1 MKTLGWIMLFLMFWP
16 VFVIIWWVAPEHRP
30 RFVQQ
35 VIDFARAHPKAT
47 AWMGLAFGVLLFA
60 GGVSELISPDPN
72 TPHSNPVG
80 GLVFSAAIVAG
91 CGFLLARW
99 RWQEIQARNAEIARR
114 ADEQHQAYLA
124 GDDLGLY
131 GTRDTPQL

>member
-1 MKTLGWIMLFLMFWP
+1 MKTLGWIVLFLMFWP

-47 AWMGLAFGVLLFA
+47 AWMGLVFGVLLFA
-60 GGVSELISPDPN
+60 GGLGELVSPTRPG
-72 TPHSNPVG
+72 NPIL
-80 GLVFSAAIVAG
+80 GLVFSAGIVLL
-91 CGFLLARW
+91 CGGLLVRW
-99 RWQEIQARNAEIARR
+99 RWQEIQARNREIARR

-131 GTRDTPQL
+131 GTRDMPKL